1 MSRTIVV
8 LAAGQGTRMNS
19 PLAKVLH
26 PIMGRPLLAHL
37 LETLRPLGAQR
48 TVVVV
53 GHQAEAVAEVARRFG
68 AETVVQEPQKGT
80 GHALMCCR
88 APLGGDP
95 PGEVLLVAGDVPLL
109 PSDEIAAFW
118 DEFSS
123 GEAEAAVVSLT
134 LDRPRGYGRVLR
146 DDGGNLH
153 RIVEEKDASPSER
166 AITEVNS
173 GVYFL
178 RTPHIFAHLETLG
191 TNNAQGEYYLTDVFA
206 RLAELGSPARLC
218 RASDPE
224 RWLGVNSQSEL
235 ANSTRRLRRQIVED
249 WMARGVT
256 VLDPDSVWV
265 EPSVRLEPGVVL
277 HPHVR
282 LCGETVLTACSEVRS
297 FSVLHSTYLGPGT
310 LVKEHCVLENTHAG
324 TECVLGPFCHT
335 REGTILSDRVH
346 LGNFV
351 ETKKAVLHDGV
362 KANHLTY
369 LGDATVG
376 SGSNIGAGTITC
388 NYDGLHKHP
397 TVLGE
402 RVFVGSDTQLVAPV
416 SVGDGAYIG
425 AGTTVTKNIPAGALA
440 ISRVPQRNIEGWAA
454 SKRGRE
460 SRETGEKGVHE
471 PTSQRGNEPSKP

>member
-8 LAAGQGTRMNS
+8 LAAGLGTRMRS

-68 AETVVQEPQKGT
+68 AETVVQEPQRGT

-88 APLGGDP
+88 ETLGSDP

-109 PSDEIAAFW
+109 PLDEIAAFW

-134 LDRPRGYGRVLR
+134 LDRPHGYGRILR
-146 DDGGNLH
+146 DDGGHLH
-153 RIVEEKDASPSER
+153 RIVEEKDARPSEKTI
-166 AITEVNS
+166 AEVNS

-178 RTPHIFAHLETLG
+178 RTPDVFAHLETLG
-191 TNNAQGEYYLTDVFA
+191 TDNAQGEFYLTDVFA
-206 RLAELGSPARLC
+206 RLAALGSPARLC

-235 ANSTRRLRRQIVED
+235 AHSTQRLRRHIVED

-282 LCGETVLTACSEVRS
+282 LCGETVLGACSEVRS

-310 LVKEHCVLENTHAG
+310 LVKEHCVLEETKVGA
-324 TECVLGPFCHT
+324 ECLLGPFCHT
-335 REGTILSDRVH
+335 REGTILGDRVH

-351 ETKKAVLHDGV
+351 ETKKAALGEGV
-362 KANHLTY
+362 KANHLSY

-376 SGSNIGAGTITC
+376 AGSNIGAGTITC
-388 NYDGLHKHP
+388 NYDGLKKHP
-397 TVLGE
+397 TVLGD

-416 SVGDGAYIG
+416 TVGDGAYIG
-425 AGTTVTKNIPAGALA
+425 AGTTVTKSIPAGALA
-440 ISRVPQRNIEGWAA
+440 ISRAPQRNIEGWATR
-454 SKRGRE
+454 KRERE
-460 SRETGEKGVHE
+460 SRGGEEAGKKE
-471 PTSQRGNEPSKP
+471 STRQ

>member
-1 MSRTIVV
+1 MRRTIVV
-8 LAAGQGTRMNS
+8 LAAGQGTRMKS
-19 PLAKVLH
+19 PRAKVLH
-26 PIMGRPLLAHL
+26 PMMGRPLLAHL

-48 TVVVV
+48 IVVVV
-53 GHQAEAVAEVARRFG
+53 GHQAEAVAEVARQFG
-68 AETVVQEPQKGT
+68 ADTVVQAPQRGT

-88 APLGGDP
+88 EALGSDP

-109 PSDEIAAFW
+109 PLDEIAAFW

-134 LDRPRGYGRVLR
+134 LDRPHGYGRILR
-146 DDGGNLH
+146 DERGHLH
-153 RIVEEKDASPSER
+153 RIVEEKDARPSEK

-178 RTPHIFAHLETLG
+178 RTPNVFAHLETLG
-191 TNNAQGEYYLTDVFA
+191 TDNVQGEYYLTDVFA
-206 RLAELGSPARLC
+206 RLAELGSPAQLC

-224 RWLGVNSQSEL
+224 RWLGVNSQAEL
-235 ANSTRRLRRQIVED
+235 AHSTQRLRRHILED

-256 VLDPDSVWV
+256 VLDPDSVWI
-265 EPSVRLEPGVVL
+265 EPSVRLEPGVLL

-282 LCGETVLTACSEVRS
+282 LCGETVLTACCEVKS

-310 LVKEHCVLENTHAG
+310 LVKEHCVLEGTRAG
-324 TECVLGPFCHT
+324 AECVLGPFCHA
-335 REGTILSDRVH
+335 REGTVLGDRVH

-362 KANHLTY
+362 KANHLSY

-376 SGSNIGAGTITC
+376 ADSNIGAGTITC
-388 NYDGLHKHP
+388 NYDGVHKHP

-402 RVFVGSDTQLVAPV
+402 KVFVGSDSQLVAPV
-416 SVGDGAYIG
+416 TVGDGAYIG
-425 AGTTVTKNIPAGALA
+425 AGTTVTKDVPAGALA
-440 ISRVPQRNIEGWAA
+440 ISRTPQKNIEGWAA
-454 SKRGRE
+454 KKREQGSGGAGERE
-460 SRETGEKGVHE
+460 KRAPTSPRADE
-471 PTSQRGNEPSKP
+471 PTKP